1 MSDYQNPNIHRGQG
15 ISGRG
20 LLIAAV
26 VLVAATFA
34 LSFIGTSTV
43 PAGDGLGTQPSIAEP
58 AIQTAPVQ
66 LD

>member
-1 MSDYQNPNIHRGQG
+1 MADYPNPNIHRGQG

-20 LLIAAV
+20 LLIAGV
-26 VLVAATFA
+26 VLAIFA

-43 PAGDGLGTQPSIAEP
+43 PASDGLGEQPAVTEP
-58 AIQTAPVQ
+58 AIQTAPVP